1 MLYERVDQ
9 PNERTEI
16 RVIDFCTGE
25 EGVLHTVEKPIF
37 LFPGFMNGDRE
48 IAFELGDIEDGVDTA
63 HLLRQ
68 PLTEDGFSSQGDP
81 LLFVPYSQSALSLIL
96 ASPAIVGP
104 TAVEEQAG
112 TPQPAAF
119 SLAQNY
125 PNPFNAGTLISYSVP
140 SASRVIL
147 DIFNIH
153 GQRVAAMEQG
163 LRAAGTHTVSWTGLD
178 AEGRP
183 LASGVY
189 FYLLRLPGEAR
200 EVEPQTRKMLL
211 LR

>member
-1 MLYERVDQ
+1 MRSAMICIIGLVGSWVHAGAEPLIEGRVRLDSGA
-9 PNERTEI
+9 PLANSAM
-16 RVIDFCTGE
+16 V
-25 EGVLHTVEKPIF
+25 
-37 LFPGFMNGDRE
+37 GD
-48 IAFELGDIEDGVDTA
+48 
-63 HLLRQ
+63 
-68 PLTEDGFSSQGDP
+68 
-81 LLFVPYSQSALSLIL
+81 
-96 ASPAIVGP
+96 

-153 GQRVAAMEQG
+153 GQRVAAVDQG
-163 LRAAGTHTVSWTGLD
+163 LQAAGTHTVSWTGLD
-178 AEGRP
+178 AEGWP

-189 FYLLRLPGEAR
+189 FYLLRLSGEAR
-200 EVEPQTRKMLL
+200 EVEPQPRKMLL